1 MSDTTFN
8 RREMLTAAAGLV
20 AATSLAGT
28 ANAQTKRVPGVQLY
42 TVRDSMA
49 TDVEKTLQGIAGI
62 GYGEVEFAGYFT
74 HPANEIRAMLD
85 RYGLSSPSTHVNGE
99 SVQGDPNPFVDL
111 AAEIGHDYVT
121 IAYMQ
126 EENRQTADDWKRWA
140 EVANRLGEACR
151 ANGMRAAYHNHD
163 FEFRTVDGV
172 VPFEVLL
179 NETDADNLDFEVDF
193 YWVSE
198 AGKDISEVLAMAPE
212 RMTMSHIKD
221 RNVAGHMVSVG
232 DGEIDFAGIL
242 AGPAAAS
249 IKHCFVEH
257 DHPDDS
263 FRSVAASHY
272 VLKSILEEL

>member
-1 MSDTTFN
+1 MSDATYN
-8 RREMLTAAAGLV
+8 RREMLSAAAGLV
-20 AATSLAGT
+20 AVTSLAGK
-28 ANAQTKRVPGVQLY
+28 ANAQTRRVPGVQLY

-62 GYGEVEFAGYFT
+62 GYTEVEFAGYFT
-74 HPANEIRAMLD
+74 HPATEIREMLN

-99 SVQGDPNPFVDL
+99 TVQDDPNPFVDL

-126 EENRQTADDWKRWA
+126 PENRQTADDWKRWA

-151 ANGMRAAYHNHD
+151 KNGMRAAYHNHD
-163 FEFRTVDGV
+163 FEFQAVDGV

-193 YWVSE
+193 FWVRE
-198 AGKDISEVLAMAPE
+198 AGKDIRDILTMAPE

-221 RNVAGHMVSVG
+221 RNVAGHMVDVG

-242 AGPAAAS
+242 SDPAAAS
-249 IKHCFVEH
+249 MKHCFVEH
-257 DHPDDS
+257 DNPADP
-263 FRSVAASHY
+263 FRSVAASYY
-272 VLKSILEEL
+272 VLKSILE